1 MCVGPACRSAHR
13 VRSLELQPE
22 RAAGGPS
29 AAADQQPDPEPA
41 EPGADAAEHGA
52 EPPAPRLLLPRP
64 DRDGAPQ
71 YQPADGP
78 RPGDRLSGGFH
89 GPGVRA
95 AISEAL
101 RRARD
106 GGPTNRRAAVGER
119 GCGNGAILEG

>member
-64 DRDGAPQ
+64 DRDGTPQ

-78 RPGDRLSGGFH
+78 RPGDRT
-89 GPGVRA
+89 
-95 AISEAL
+95 EE
-101 RRARD
+101 RRA
-106 GGPTNRRAAVGER
+106 
-119 GCGNGAILEG
+119 GAEWVRTGRTRWTQYHKKKK